1 MLRTWLLAG
10 WLALPCGAL
19 ADASPGEDPAALGLA
34 IAEEAHDRN
43 AGWIDQ
49 RARLRMVLRDAAGHE
64 HERHLRVDTLEVIGD
79 GDKSML
85 VFDSPRDIKGTA
97 LLTYSH
103 PIEPDDQW
111 LYLPALKR
119 VKRISSA
126 NKSGPFVGSEFAYED
141 FSSQEVEKYT
151 YRWLRDEPLDGRDTR
166 VLERVPAYP
175 HSGYSRQVVW
185 LAADIL
191 KPLKI
196 EYYDRRNALLKT
208 LRAGEYQR
216 YLDQFWRAHRLEM
229 RNHQSGKGTVLSWS
243 DFRFRTGLGPGDF
256 DRNRLKRQ
264 R

>member
-151 YRWLRDEPLDGRDTR
+151 YRYLRDVVEGARALPLNPVWLSETVGAAASYSGQDPPTFSRSPDPCPVPVPFFLDGWHPPPSA
-166 VLERVPAYP
+166 V
-175 HSGYSRQVVW
+175 S
-185 LAADIL
+185 
-191 KPLKI
+191 
-196 EYYDRRNALLKT
+196 
-208 LRAGEYQR
+208 
-216 YLDQFWRAHRLEM
+216 
-229 RNHQSGKGTVLSWS
+229 
-243 DFRFRTGLGPGDF
+243 
-256 DRNRLKRQ
+256 
-264 R
+264 